1 MYRTSDASSGKKSAS
16 ANTKRMCEYYTTM
29 GQPQSRVCAPRSA
42 AQRSW
47 RRTCSAR
54 LATSGSTDLHFSHHA
69 APKSTSTC
77 AAQARSGTRPRLHTR
92 VKGRREAVVP
102 CRCPP
107 ARASPAAPH
116 RCSRPAGWAA
126 SPAQAAAA
134 QPRRR
139 RRPEAG
145 PGQRSSPPALT
156 TCPGSGQCGR
166 LSTSQHGDTVSVT
179 GDTRSAGD
187 DTWHPSRASG
197 SLLWGHRA
205 ALDSWR
211 RRRRSGKPG

>member
-1 MYRTSDASSGKKSAS
+1 
-16 ANTKRMCEYYTTM
+16 MCEYYTTM

-69 APKSTSTC
+69 APKSTSTW
-77 AAQARSGTRPRLHTR
+77 AAQARSGKRPRLHTR
-92 VKGRREAVVP
+92 VKGRWKAVAP

-107 ARASPAAPH
+107 ARAFPGAPH
-116 RCSRPAGWAA
+116 RWSQPAGWGA
-126 SPAQAAAA
+126 SHVQAAAA
-134 QPRRR
+134 QPQRR

-145 PGQRSSPPALT
+145 LGQRSSPPALT
-156 TCPGSGQCGR
+156 TCPGSRQCGH
-166 LSTSQHGDTVSVT
+166 LGTSQHSDTVRVT

-187 DTWHPSRASG
+187 ADVAVAASG
-197 SLLWGHRA
+197 SRLWGHRA

-211 RRRRSGKPG
+211 RRRRNGKLG